1 MSEKTVFK
9 RIIDGE
15 IPADLVHARPLKG
28 GLFNSL
34 NV

>member
-15 IPADLVHARPLKG
+15 IPADLVHEDEYCLAFQLSIR
-28 GLFNSL
+28 S
-34 NV
+34 